1 MTHLPQ
7 QQYDEAKE
15 VLEAYH
21 DIFAVS
27 NSKIG
32 RTNIT
37 QFDIDATH
45 TFPVSTPLR
54 RVPLHQQHIV
64 TQLLEHYKQLGLIE
78 PIDSSYHAATV
89 LIEKKNVAESAHV
102 TDRYRLCID
111 YRFLNKTLPDSGWP
125 SPSLQQC
132 LDAAFGS
139 KYLSAL
145 DFNSGYHQIPCTE
158 RAKYAIAFSPG
169 YGFGQWT
176 WNVMPQGIKPVSHAY
191 QRTIDK
197 TFFDMS
203 DSVLP
208 PFFDDVTVKGRTF
221 PEHKQNVIKVLQRIR
236 ETGFTLNALKCYFFQ
251 HRLPY
256 LGHIIDN
263 GKITLDPSRIKAI
276 HEFPIPTTVKSL
288 CSFLGMA
295 QFFDRFVPYFSTIAA
310 PLHELTKSNTRF
322 Q

>member
-7 QQYDEAKE
+7 QEYDEVKE
-15 VLEAYH
+15 VLETYRE
-21 DIFAVS
+21 IFAVS

-37 QFDIDATH
+37 QFDIDTVH
-45 TFPVSTPLR
+45 TFPVSTPLL

-78 PIDSSYHAATV
+78 PIDSPYRAATV

-102 TDRYRLCID
+102 TDRYQLCVD
-111 YRFLNKTLPDSGWP
+111 YRFLNKALPDSGWP

-132 LDAAFGS
+132 LDTASGS

-176 WNVMPQGIKPVSHAY
+176 WNVMPQGIKPASHAY
-191 QRTIDK
+191 QRTMDK
-197 TFFDMS
+197 IFFDMS

-208 PFFDDVTVKGRTF
+208 PFFDDVTVKGHTF
-221 PEHKQNVIKVLQRIR
+221 PEHKQNVIKVVQRIQ
-236 ETGFTLNALKCYFFQ
+236 ETSFTVNVNF
-251 HRLPY
+251 
-256 LGHIIDN
+256 
-263 GKITLDPSRIKAI
+263 
-276 HEFPIPTTVKSL
+276 
-288 CSFLGMA
+288 
-295 QFFDRFVPYFSTIAA
+295 
-310 PLHELTKSNTRF
+310 SNTVYHT
-322 Q
+322 